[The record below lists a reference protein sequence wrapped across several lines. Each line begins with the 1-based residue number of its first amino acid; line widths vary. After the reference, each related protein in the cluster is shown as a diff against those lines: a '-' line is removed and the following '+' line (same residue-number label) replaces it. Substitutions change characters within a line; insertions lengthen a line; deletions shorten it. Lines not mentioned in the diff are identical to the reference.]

1 MQKDLTE
8 LVCILD
14 KSGSMSGLET
24 DTIGGFNSM
33 LKKQKNQE
41 GACFITTVLF
51 DNTYTLLHDR
61 IDIRAV
67 KAIGAKEYL
76 VGGSTA
82 LLDAIGKTINK
93 IDNAQKSITSAFQ
106 AEQVLF
112 VIITDGQ
119 ENSSREYSAET
130 IKEMIKSKQKT
141 NWEFIFL
148 GANIDAVE
156 SAAQFGIA
164 PEHAQDFH
172 ADAEGI
178 QVNFESVCETVC
190 QIRQKKV
197 FPKEWNKKIK
207 QDFENRKGH

>member
-1 MQKDLTE
+1 
-8 LVCILD
+8 
-14 KSGSMSGLET
+14 LET

-33 LKKQKNQE
+33 LKKQKDQE

-67 KAIGAKEYL
+67 EAIGAKEYF

-93 IDNAQKSITSAFQ
+93 IENVQQNSTSQFQ

-119 ENSSREYSAET
+119 ENSSREFSAET
-130 IKEMIKSKQKT
+130 IKEMIESKQKT

-148 GANIDAVE
+148 GANIDAIE
-156 SAAQFGIA
+156 SATQFGIA
-164 PEHAQDFH
+164 PEHAQNFH

-178 QVNFESVCETVC
+178 QVNFESVCEAVS
-190 QIRQKKV
+190 QIRATKV
-197 FPKEWNKKIK
+197 FPKQWNKKI
-207 QDFENRKGH
+207 QHDFEKRKQH